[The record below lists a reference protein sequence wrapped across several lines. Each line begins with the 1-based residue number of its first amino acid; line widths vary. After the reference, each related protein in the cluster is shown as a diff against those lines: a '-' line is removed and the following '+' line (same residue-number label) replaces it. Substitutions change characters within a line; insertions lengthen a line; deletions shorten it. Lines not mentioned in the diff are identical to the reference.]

1 MTLITASDT
10 VVVTIS
16 DTVLVT
22 APDTV
27 LAETS
32 QSQPPLLGIEVVYAA
47 VDQVWS
53 RQLRLAQG
61 STLMQAIQ
69 ASRWQQCY
77 PELELK
83 KLATGVYGKRQS
95 ASYLLKE
102 GDRVEIYRPLTFDP
116 KQSRR
121 RRAIHRQKNR
131 QIKKKVPVHD
141 ATI

>member
-1 MTLITASDT
+1 MTLIN
-10 VVVTIS
+10 
-16 DTVLVT
+16 
-22 APDTV
+22 
-27 LAETS
+27 TS
-32 QSQPPLLGIEVVYAA
+32 QPQPPLLGIEVVYAA

-53 RQLRLAQG
+53 RQLMLVLG
-61 STLMQAIQ
+61 STLMQALQ
-69 ASRWQQCY
+69 ASGWQQCY

-83 KLATGVYGKRQS
+83 KLATGVYGKRQP
-95 ASYLLKE
+95 ANYLLKE